1 MDKIL
6 ISWSSGK
13 DSAWALHELRKADD
27 YEVVGL
33 LTVFNEPA
41 GRVSMHAV
49 RQEIVAEQARQLGL
63 PLYPVWLPHPCPNSV
78 YETKLQATLKAVR
91 NATDIVGVA
100 FGDLLLEEIRTYRE
114 EQFRAIGLETIFPI
128 WQQPTETLASKM
140 INSGMHAIIT
150 CVDPKH
156 LDASFAG
163 REFSQNLLDDL
174 PSAVDPCGENGEF
187 HTCIFAGPM
196 FKNDIEIETGKIV
209 NRDGF
214 FFADL
219 TLKKS

>member
-1 MDKIL
+1 M
-6 ISWSSGK
+6 
-13 DSAWALHELRKADD
+13 
-27 YEVVGL
+27 
-33 LTVFNEPA
+33 TVFNEPA

-100 FGDLLLEEIRTYRE
+100 FGDLFLEDIRTYRE
-114 EQFRAIGLETIFPI
+114 EQFRAIGLETVFPI
-128 WQQPTETLASKM
+128 WQQPTESLASEM

-150 CVDPKH
+150 CIDPKQ
-156 LDASFAG
+156 LNASFAG
-163 REFSQNLLDDL
+163 REFSQSLLDDL

-187 HTCIFAGPM
+187 HTCIFAGPI
-196 FKNDIEIETGKIV
+196 FKSDIEIETGEIV

-219 TLKKS
+219 TLKRS